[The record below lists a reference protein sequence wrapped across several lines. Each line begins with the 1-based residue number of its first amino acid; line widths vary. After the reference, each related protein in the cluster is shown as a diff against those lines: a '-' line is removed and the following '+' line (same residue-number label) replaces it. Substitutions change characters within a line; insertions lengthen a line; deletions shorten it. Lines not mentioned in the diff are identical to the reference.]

1 MATLTYDPSDG
12 QPEFNEQ
19 ELAAI
24 EVGERMQAEQEQVYA
39 GKFRDAQ
46 ELEKA
51 YIELQRKLGN
61 NENSS
66 SGSASESSDST
77 SAEGSSTEGEEEGMR
92 EVQEEVRDDQSNPA
106 VNLINEASQYYAE
119 NGELSEEMLNQFTEM
134 SSTDLVSA
142 YIESQGNI
150 PQAETPDLTQNE
162 VTQIKNQVGGE
173 QQYEQLMG
181 WAAENIDSSIVEA
194 YDSLVDSGNAAAI
207 ALALR
212 GISAEYENSVGYEG
226 RMLTGK
232 SAPSPDDTFRSQAEV
247 VQAMQDPR
255 YDRDPAYRDDVF
267 RKLERSNVNF

>member
-51 YIELQRKLGN
+51 YIELQKKLGSN
-61 NENSS
+61 
-66 SGSASESSDST
+66 DT
-77 SAEGSSTEGEEEGMR
+77 TKTLL
-92 EVQEEVRDDQSNPA
+92 QEEVSDTNSTEEGGEGSDGEETADDAAGSSADSPSA
-106 VNLINEASQYYAE
+106 AASLINDASAYFAE
-119 NGELSEEMLNQFTEM
+119 NGQLSEEMIEAFSEI
-134 SSTDLVSA
+134 SSADLVSA